1 MNKNNK
7 KVNAIIILI
16 GNEILSGRTQDANA
30 TFLSKWLNELGVRV
44 EEVRVILDE
53 QKVIV
58 NCINEV
64 RKKFK
69 YVFTTGGIGPTHD
82 DITAECIAAAFNC
95 HLVLDEDA
103 VTCLSRSGRALNP
116 ARLKMAHVPEGA
128 SLIDNSLSNAP
139 GFRVEN
145 VFVLAGVPSVAR
157 AMFSTFADD
166 LGVGG
171 SIYSRNVDVFLPEG
185 DIAQPLEDLALKYS
199 TVEIGSYPFFRDGC
213 YGANLVVRGMDESV
227 VEKVIGL
234 VVATMRN
241 LGDESSVGEPS

>member
-1 MNKNNK
+1 MSNDSPNTAC
-7 KVNAIIILI
+7 VLII
-16 GNEILSGRTQDANA
+16 GNEILSGKTQDTNLRFLGSELAQRGVHLTEARVLPDDKTEIINA
-30 TFLSKWLNELGVRV
+30 LNECRAKYTY
-44 EEVRVILDE
+44 VI
-53 QKVIV
+53 
-58 NCINEV
+58 
-64 RKKFK
+64 
-69 YVFTTGGIGPTHD
+69 TTGGIGPTHD
-82 DITAECIAAAFNC
+82 DITAECIATAFNR

-227 VEKVIGL
+227 VEKVIRL
-234 VVATMRN
+234 VVAAMRN
-241 LGDESSVGEPS
+241 LGDESSVGELS

>member
-1 MNKNNK
+1 MSNDSPNTAC
-7 KVNAIIILI
+7 VLII
-16 GNEILSGRTQDANA
+16 GNEILSGKTQDTNLG
-30 TFLSKWLNELGVRV
+30 FLGSELAQRGVRLAEARVLPDDKAEIISALNECRAKYTY
-44 EEVRVILDE
+44 VI
-53 QKVIV
+53 
-58 NCINEV
+58 
-64 RKKFK
+64 
-69 YVFTTGGIGPTHD
+69 TTGGIGPTHD
-82 DITAECIAAAFNC
+82 DITAECIAAAFNR
-95 HLVLDEDA
+95 HLVLDKDA
-103 VTCLSRSGRALNP
+103 VTCLSRSGRELNP

-171 SIYSRNVDVFLPEG
+171 SIHSRSVDVFLPEG
-185 DIAQPLEDLALKYS
+185 DIAQPLEDLALKHPAI
-199 TVEIGSYPFFRDGC
+199 EIGSYPFFRDGC

-227 VEKVIGL
+227 VEKVIRL